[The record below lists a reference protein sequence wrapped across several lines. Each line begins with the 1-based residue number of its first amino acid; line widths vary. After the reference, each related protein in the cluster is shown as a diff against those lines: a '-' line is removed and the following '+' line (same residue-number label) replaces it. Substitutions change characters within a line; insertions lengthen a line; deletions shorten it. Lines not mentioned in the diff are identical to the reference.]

1 MRAVVGR
8 STTRISWASS

>member
-8 STTRISWASS
+8 STTT